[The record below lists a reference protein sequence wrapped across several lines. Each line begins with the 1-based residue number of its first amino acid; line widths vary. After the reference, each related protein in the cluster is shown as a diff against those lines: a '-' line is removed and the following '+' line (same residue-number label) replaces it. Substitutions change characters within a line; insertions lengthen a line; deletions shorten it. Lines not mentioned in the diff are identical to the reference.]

1 MGFGFL
7 QQLFFHGFVFSGGF
21 VAARLHQRFAVDH
34 AAGEDGGELRL
45 RPFDDADGWA
55 VHQEAG
61 NGRAPDDLV
70 NDAVGAVRA
79 VAEAVAVEV
88 ERAVIAPVVA
98 ASAFAP
104 VKKTC
109 ADVFDLAFVVDEGVV
124 GKGGAFDGGG
134 EVDADLAVFKMV
146 GDDFVVVGVVGEN
159 AFAGFVDDV
168 VVDVGIVDV
177 VEHDALVAAADGD
190 VAVHVETVGEHQN
203 VAHVVAD
210 GNVAADFA
218 VVGVHVVDGETQVAE
233 AVVFIGVVFAGVG
246 ENAVAAFGNVVT
258 DDLRAGGVPDGYAVA
273 AFVDAQGGVAD
284 DFVLAHHGFGRTVDI
299 HADGVVEDVVVFD

>member
-1 MGFGFL
+1 
-7 QQLFFHGFVFSGGF
+7 
-21 VAARLHQRFAVDH
+21 
-34 AAGEDGGELRL
+34 
-45 RPFDDADGWA
+45 
-55 VHQEAG
+55 
-61 NGRAPDDLV
+61 
-70 NDAVGAVRA
+70 
-79 VAEAVAVEV
+79 
-88 ERAVIAPVVA
+88 
-98 ASAFAP
+98 
-104 VKKTC
+104 
-109 ADVFDLAFVVDEGVV
+109 
-124 GKGGAFDGGG
+124 
-134 EVDADLAVFKMV
+134 MV

-159 AFAGFVDDV
+159 AFTGFVDDV

-190 VAVHVETVGEHQN
+190 VAVYFEAVGEHQD

-210 GNVAADFA
+210 GNVVADFA

-246 ENAVAAFGNVVT
+246 ENAVAAFGNVVA